1 MKEKPFEKP
10 ESPANG
16 SCPKP
21 TIGMELSETSKRL
34 HDCLRKASEAAG
46 LPQSYRLFLFHLE
59 HESGLTQLELA
70 RRVKLSAPSVSVT
83 LQKMERDGLLIRQT
97 DEKDQRN
104 TRVYLTEE
112 GHALNAQVYDAVSE
126 VDNRLIYGFTK
137 EEQALF
143 ESMLKRMNEN
153 LEGMNL

>member
-1 MKEKPFEKP
+1 MKEKPFDP
-10 ESPANG
+10 SATPAG
-16 SCPKP
+16 GACPKP

-34 HDCLRKASEAAG
+34 HDCLRKASEAVG
-46 LPQSYRLFLFHLE
+46 LPQSYRMFLFHLE

-70 RRVKLSAPSVSVT
+70 HRVKLSAPSVSVT
-83 LQKMERDGLLIRQT
+83 LQKMERDGLLLRQT

-104 TRVYLTEE
+104 TRVYLTDE
-112 GHALNAQVYDAVSE
+112 GHALNARIHDAMFE
-126 VDNRLIYGFTK
+126 VDNQLINGFTK